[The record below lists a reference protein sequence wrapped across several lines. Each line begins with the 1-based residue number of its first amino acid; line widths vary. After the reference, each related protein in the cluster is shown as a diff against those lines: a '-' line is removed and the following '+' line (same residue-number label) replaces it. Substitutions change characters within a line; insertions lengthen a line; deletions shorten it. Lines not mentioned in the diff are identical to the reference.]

1 MPAEFARHQRTVICW
16 PARPEIY
23 GSRLAEAQTAHAALA
38 NTISGYEP
46 VTMIANHEDLNAA
59 RKACAENVDVV
70 ALEIDDAWFRDS
82 GPNYIIEKNE
92 LVATCWIFNGWGEKF
107 RPFDKD
113 ATIAMRWADY
123 AGHKTCKI
131 NMVLEGGSLNVDG
144 AGTLITTEQCLLNPN
159 RNPKLSREQIAMQ
172 LCQELGQ
179 QKVVWLPFGLALD
192 DDTDG
197 HVDNVAAFIGEKN
210 VIMQGCDDKSE
221 EDFSR
226 CATNIAVAKAAGLK
240 VHEIPVLPFV
250 VTDGV
255 RAAVPYLNFYI
266 CNDAV
271 IVPVCGHDADNEM
284 LALLGEYIP
293 DRDIVGL
300 GIGEILARGGGGI
313 HCITQQIPAV

>member
-23 GSRLAEAQTAHAALA
+23 GSRLVEAQTAHAALA

-46 VTMIANHEDLNAA
+46 VTMITNREDLSAA

-82 GPNYIIEKNE
+82 GPNYIIENNE
-92 LVATCWIFNGWGEKF
+92 LVATCWVFNGWGEKF

-123 AGHKTCKI
+123 EGHKTRKI

-159 RNPKLSREQIAMQ
+159 RNPKLSREQIAKQ

-271 IVPVCGHDADNEM
+271 IVPVCGHDADSEM

-300 GIGEILARGGGGI
+300 GIGEILAHGGGGI

>member
-23 GSRLAEAQTAHAALA
+23 GTRLVEAQTAHAALA

-46 VTMIANHEDLNAA
+46 VTMIANPADMETA

-70 ALEIDDAWFRDS
+70 SLEIDDAWFRDS
-82 GPNYIIEKNE
+82 GPNYVVENGE
-92 LVATCWIFNGWGEKF
+92 LIATCWTFNGWGEKF
-107 RPFDKD
+107 VPFDKD
-113 ATIAMRWADY
+113 ATIASRWAVK
-123 AGHKTCKI
+123 AGHKTRKI
-131 NMVLEGGSLNVDG
+131 DMVLEGGSINVDG

-159 RNPKLSREQIAMQ
+159 RNPELSREQIATQ
-172 LCQELGQ
+172 LCEQLGQ
-179 QKVVWLPFGLALD
+179 KQVVWLPFGLALD

-197 HVDNVAAFIGEKN
+197 HVDNVAAFIGSRD
-210 VIMQGCDDKSE
+210 VIMQGCDDKNE
-221 EDFSR
+221 ADFVR
-226 CATNIAVAKAAGLK
+226 CAANIAVAKSAGLN
-240 VHEIPVLPFV
+240 VRVIPVLPYV

-271 IVPVCGHDADNEM
+271 IVPVCGHHADSEM

-293 DRDIVGL
+293 DRDIIGL
-300 GIGEILARGGGGI
+300 EIGQILAHGGGGI
-313 HCITQQIPAV
+313 HCITQQVPAI

>member
-1 MPAEFARHQRTVICW
+1 MPAEFARHERTVICW
-16 PARPEIY
+16 PARSEIY
-23 GSRLAEAQTAHAALA
+23 GLRLAEAQTAHAALA

-46 VTMIANHEDLNAA
+46 VTMIVNPSDESAA
-59 RKACAENVDVV
+59 RRVCAENVDVV

-82 GPNYIIEKNE
+82 GPNYVIENDE
-92 LVATCWIFNGWGEKF
+92 LIATCWQFNGWGEKF
-107 RPFDKD
+107 VPFDKD
-113 ATIAMRWADY
+113 ATIASRWAAQ
-123 AGHKTCKI
+123 AGHKTRKI
-131 NMVLEGGSLNVDG
+131 DMFLEGGSLNVDG

-159 RNPKLSREQIAMQ
+159 RNPKLSREQITER
-172 LCQELGQ
+172 LCRELGQ
-179 QKVVWLPFGLALD
+179 QKVIWLPFGLALD

-197 HVDNVAAFIGEKN
+197 HVDNVAAFIGPKT
-210 VIMQGCDDKSE
+210 VIMQSCDDKNE
-221 EDFSR
+221 PDFVR
-226 CATNIAVAKAAGLK
+226 CAANIAVARDAGLT

-255 RAAVPYLNFYI
+255 RAVVPYLNFYI

-300 GIGEILARGGGGI
+300 EIGAILAHGGGGI
-313 HCITQQIPAV
+313 HCITQQVPAI

>member
-23 GSRLAEAQTAHAALA
+23 GTRLVEAQTAHAALA

-46 VTMIANHEDLNAA
+46 VTMITNPADMKTA

-70 ALEIDDAWFRDS
+70 SLEIDDAWFRDS
-82 GPNYIIEKNE
+82 GPNYVVENGE
-92 LVATCWIFNGWGEKF
+92 LIATCWTFNGWGEKF
-107 RPFDKD
+107 VPFDKD
-113 ATIAMRWADY
+113 STIASRWA
-123 AGHKTCKI
+123 AKVGHKTRKI
-131 NMVLEGGSLNVDG
+131 DMVLEGGSINVDG

-159 RNPKLSREQIAMQ
+159 RNPELSREQIATQ
-172 LCQELGQ
+172 LCERLGQ
-179 QKVVWLPFGLALD
+179 KQVVWLPFGLALD

-197 HVDNVAAFIGEKN
+197 HVDNVAAFIGSRD
-210 VIMQGCDDKSE
+210 VIMQGCDDKNE
-221 EDFSR
+221 ADFVR
-226 CATNIAVAKAAGLK
+226 CAANIAVAKSAGLN
-240 VHEIPVLPFV
+240 VRVIPVLPYV

-271 IVPVCGHDADNEM
+271 IVPVCGHHADSEM
-284 LALLGEYIP
+284 LALFGEYIP

-300 GIGEILARGGGGI
+300 EIGEILARGGGGI
-313 HCITQQIPAV
+313 HCITQQVPAI

>member
-23 GSRLAEAQTAHAALA
+23 GTRLVEAQTAHAALA

-46 VTMIANHEDLNAA
+46 VMMIANPADMKTA

-70 ALEIDDAWFRDS
+70 SLEIDDAWFRDS
-82 GPNYIIEKNE
+82 GPNYVVENGE
-92 LVATCWIFNGWGEKF
+92 LIATCWTFNGWGEKF
-107 RPFDKD
+107 VPFDKD
-113 ATIAMRWADY
+113 ATIASRWVAK
-123 AGHKTCKI
+123 AGHKMRKI
-131 NMVLEGGSLNVDG
+131 DMVLEGGSINVDG

-159 RNPKLSREQIAMQ
+159 RNPELSREQIATQ
-172 LCQELGQ
+172 LCEQLGQ
-179 QKVVWLPFGLALD
+179 KQVVWLPFGLALD

-197 HVDNVAAFIGEKN
+197 HVDNVAAFIGSRD
-210 VIMQGCDDKSE
+210 VIMQGCDDKNE
-221 EDFSR
+221 ADFVR
-226 CATNIAVAKAAGLK
+226 CAANIAVAKSAGLN
-240 VHEIPVLPFV
+240 VRVIPVLPYV

-271 IVPVCGHDADNEM
+271 IVPVCGHDADSEM

-293 DRDIVGL
+293 DRDIIGL
-300 GIGEILARGGGGI
+300 EIGQILAHGGGGI
-313 HCITQQIPAV
+313 HCITQQVPAI

>member
-23 GSRLAEAQTAHAALA
+23 GTRLVEAQTAHAALA

-46 VTMIANHEDLNAA
+46 VTMITNPADMKTA

-70 ALEIDDAWFRDS
+70 SLEIDDAWFRDS
-82 GPNYIIEKNE
+82 GPNYVVENGE
-92 LVATCWIFNGWGEKF
+92 LIATCWTFNGWGEKF
-107 RPFDKD
+107 VPFDKD
-113 ATIAMRWADY
+113 STIASRWA
-123 AGHKTCKI
+123 AKVGHKTRKI
-131 NMVLEGGSLNVDG
+131 DMVLEGGSINVDG

-159 RNPKLSREQIAMQ
+159 RNPELSREQIATQ
-172 LCQELGQ
+172 LCEQLGQ
-179 QKVVWLPFGLALD
+179 KQVVWLPFGLALD

-197 HVDNVAAFIGEKN
+197 HVDNVAAFIGSRD
-210 VIMQGCDDKSE
+210 VIMQGCDDKNE
-221 EDFSR
+221 ADFVR
-226 CATNIAVAKAAGLK
+226 CAANIAVAKSAGLN
-240 VHEIPVLPFV
+240 VRVIPVLPYV

-271 IVPVCGHDADNEM
+271 IVPVCGHHADSEM

-293 DRDIVGL
+293 DRDIIGL
-300 GIGEILARGGGGI
+300 EIGQILAHGGGGI
-313 HCITQQIPAV
+313 HCITQQVPAI

>member
-23 GSRLAEAQTAHAALA
+23 GSRLVEAQTAHAALA

-46 VTMIANHEDLNAA
+46 VTMIANREDLSAA

-82 GPNYIIEKNE
+82 GPNYIIENNE
-92 LVATCWIFNGWGEKF
+92 LVATCWVFNGWGEKF

-123 AGHKTCKI
+123 EGHKTRKI

-271 IVPVCGHDADNEM
+271 IVPVCGHDADSEM

-300 GIGEILARGGGGI
+300 GIGEILAHGGGGI

>member
-23 GSRLAEAQTAHAALA
+23 GTRLVEAQTAHAALA

-46 VTMIANHEDLNAA
+46 VTMITNPADMKTA

-70 ALEIDDAWFRDS
+70 SLEIDDAWFRDS
-82 GPNYIIEKNE
+82 GPNYVVENGE
-92 LVATCWIFNGWGEKF
+92 LIATCWTFNGWGEKF
-107 RPFDKD
+107 VPFDKD
-113 ATIAMRWADY
+113 ATIASRWA
-123 AGHKTCKI
+123 AKVGHKTRKI
-131 NMVLEGGSLNVDG
+131 DMVLEGGSINVDG

-159 RNPKLSREQIAMQ
+159 RNPELSREQIATQ
-172 LCQELGQ
+172 LCERLGQ
-179 QKVVWLPFGLALD
+179 KQVVWLPFGLALD

-197 HVDNVAAFIGEKN
+197 HVDNVAAFIGSRD
-210 VIMQGCDDKSE
+210 VIMQGCDDKNE
-221 EDFSR
+221 ADFVR
-226 CATNIAVAKAAGLK
+226 CAANIAVAKSAGLN
-240 VHEIPVLPFV
+240 VRVIPVLPYV

-271 IVPVCGHDADNEM
+271 IVPVCGHHADSEM
-284 LALLGEYIP
+284 LALFGEYIP

-300 GIGEILARGGGGI
+300 EIGEILARGGGGI
-313 HCITQQIPAV
+313 HCITQQVPAI

>member
-23 GSRLAEAQTAHAALA
+23 GTRLVEAQTAHAALA

-46 VTMIANHEDLNAA
+46 VTMIANPADMKTA

-70 ALEIDDAWFRDS
+70 SLEIDDAWFRDS
-82 GPNYIIEKNE
+82 GPNYVVENGE
-92 LVATCWIFNGWGEKF
+92 LIATCWTFNGWGEKF
-107 RPFDKD
+107 VPFDKD
-113 ATIAMRWADY
+113 ATIASRWAVK
-123 AGHKTCKI
+123 AGHKTRKI
-131 NMVLEGGSLNVDG
+131 DMVLEGGSINVDG

-159 RNPKLSREQIAMQ
+159 RNPELSREQIATQ
-172 LCQELGQ
+172 LCEQLGQ
-179 QKVVWLPFGLALD
+179 KQVVWLPFGLALD

-197 HVDNVAAFIGEKN
+197 HVDNVAAFIGSRD
-210 VIMQGCDDKSE
+210 VIMQGCDDKNE
-221 EDFSR
+221 ADFVR
-226 CATNIAVAKAAGLK
+226 CAANIAEAKGADLN
-240 VHEIPVLPFV
+240 VRVIPVLPYV

-271 IVPVCGHDADNEM
+271 IVPVCGHDADSEM

-293 DRDIVGL
+293 DRDIIGL
-300 GIGEILARGGGGI
+300 EIGQILAHGGGGI
-313 HCITQQIPAV
+313 HCITQQVPAI

>member
-1 MPAEFARHQRTVICW
+1 MPAEFARHERTVICW
-16 PARPEIY
+16 PARSEIY
-23 GSRLAEAQTAHAALA
+23 GLRLAEAQTAHAALA

-46 VTMIANHEDLNAA
+46 VTMIVNPSDESAA
-59 RKACAENVDVV
+59 RRVCAENVDVV

-82 GPNYIIEKNE
+82 GPNYVIENGE
-92 LVATCWIFNGWGEKF
+92 LIATCWQFNGWGEKF
-107 RPFDKD
+107 VPFDKD
-113 ATIAMRWADY
+113 ATIASRWAAQ
-123 AGHKTCKI
+123 AGHQTRKI
-131 NMVLEGGSLNVDG
+131 DMVLEGGSLNVDG

-159 RNPKLSREQIAMQ
+159 RNPKLSRERITER
-172 LCQELGQ
+172 LCRELGQ
-179 QKVVWLPFGLALD
+179 QKVIWLPFGLALD

-197 HVDNVAAFIGEKN
+197 HVDNVASFIGPKT
-210 VIMQGCDDKSE
+210 VIMQSCDDKNE
-221 EDFSR
+221 PDFVR
-226 CATNIAVAKAAGLK
+226 CAANIAVARGAGLT

-255 RAAVPYLNFYI
+255 RAVVPYLNFYL

-300 GIGEILARGGGGI
+300 EIGAILAHGGGGI
-313 HCITQQIPAV
+313 HCITQQVPAI